1 MKTKTRRRITR
12 ASMAA
17 LAIAALMGALAVQ
30 AAEIKVF
37 SAVGF
42 KLVMSQAVPRF
53 ERASGNKVRVTY
65 GTLGQIEKRLQKG
78 EAADVIVIPR
88 QGLDAMARDG
98 KVEPAVIT
106 PIARSVVGMA
116 VRKGMP
122 KPDISTTDGFRNAM
136 LEAKSVSTVDP
147 ASGGVSGM
155 HFRTLFER
163 LAIAEQM
170 KPKLRYR
177 RAGSAGLSG
186 GPAARHEV
194 ALNQMQDLTGVAG
207 LEIVGPLPDELQLK
221 TVFAAAATSTKN
233 GAASRALV
241 AYLGGPEV
249 AAIIRAKGLQPV
261 GP

>member
-1 MKTKTRRRITR
+1 MRTKTRRRITW
-12 ASMAA
+12 ASVTA
-17 LAIAALMGALAVQ
+17 LAVAVLTGPLAVQ

-37 SAVGF
+37 SAIGF
-42 KLVMSQAVPRF
+42 KLVMSQAVQRF

-65 GTLGQIEKRLQKG
+65 GTLGQIEKRLQHG

-88 QGLDAMARDG
+88 QGLDALAREG
-98 KVEPAVIT
+98 KVDAAAIT
-106 PIARSVVGMA
+106 PVARSVVGMA
-116 VRKGMP
+116 VHKGMP
-122 KPDISTTDGFRNAM
+122 KPDISTADGFRKAM
-136 LEAKSVSTVDP
+136 LEAKMVSTVDP
-147 ASGGVSGM
+147 TSGGVSGM

-177 RAGSAGLSG
+177 RVGSAGLSG
-186 GPAARHEV
+186 GPVAWNEV
-194 ALNQMQDLTGVAG
+194 ALNQMQDLTGMAG